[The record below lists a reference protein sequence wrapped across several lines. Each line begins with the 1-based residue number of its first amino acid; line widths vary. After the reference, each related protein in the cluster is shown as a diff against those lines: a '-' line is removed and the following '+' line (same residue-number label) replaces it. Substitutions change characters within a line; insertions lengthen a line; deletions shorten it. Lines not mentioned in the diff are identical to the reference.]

1 MGVCDGNF
9 IWPLLCPTK
18 DEAPLL
24 IDPNRIKA
32 SEISFESFEA
42 MVGVGD
48 RAEGNPGSP
57 LCDDFTR
64 VDLIARI
71 GNGLRTG
78 EPA

>member
-1 MGVCDGNF
+1 
-9 IWPLLCPTK
+9 
-18 DEAPLL
+18 
-24 IDPNRIKA
+24 
-32 SEISFESFEA
+32 

>member
-1 MGVCDGNF
+1 MRLSRPPQTGWAVDPEYPAGGSFDGLK
-9 IWPLLCPTK
+9 P
-18 DEAPLL
+18 
-24 IDPNRIKA
+24 
-32 SEISFESFEA
+32 